1 MYLEV
6 LMLKILFRYSENDI
20 LIFSTVASVKA
31 LRSQASRTVRES
43 LDELKQQDSNLSR
56 SVPKSILLHN
66 TVGI

>member
-1 MYLEV
+1 
-6 LMLKILFRYSENDI
+6 MLKILFRYSENDI